1 MQVLLIGYGSLAR
14 RRIVPALE
22 SLDVI
27 ETIHIAEMFG
37 SIPENAISTNKRG
50 RRFDDFHTAINTCGE
65 SLVYVSQPNTV
76 HASWIRTALEAGHHV
91 IVDKPA
97 VTELADAERICGLAA
112 SKNRCVAEANVWCH
126 HPIVQNLKTIISRQK
141 APPLAIYATFTSPAM
156 NPDNFRYRT
165 DMGGGA
171 LLDRASYAISCG
183 RVLLGGVP
191 SGIYC
196 RKSPQLK
203 SREVDTSFSLMLNY
217 ENGATLL
224 AFMSIE
230 AEYRNAVEVIG
241 SDYTLDVHRL
251 FTPPH
256 DYEATIEMRQGND
269 SKTIHVCA
277 GDTFARFIREV
288 VESIDAGDFSHY
300 SRVLLEDAQVMEA
313 IRMSAKGERL

>member
-1 MQVLLIGYGSLAR
+1 MQVLLIGYGSLAK

-22 SLDVI
+22 SLDSI
-27 ETIHIAEMFG
+27 ETIHVAEMFG
-37 SIPENAISTNKRG
+37 GIPANAVSKEKRG

-65 SLVYVSQPNTV
+65 SLVYVSQPNSV
-76 HASWIRTALEAGHHV
+76 HALWTLKALEAGHHV

-97 VTELADAERICGLAA
+97 VTELADAERICDLAITT
-112 SKNRCVAEANVWCH
+112 NRCAAEANVWFH
-126 HPIVQNLKTIISRQK
+126 HPIVENLKQIICRQK
-141 APPLAIYATFTSPAM
+141 SPPLAIYATFTSPEM
-156 NPDNFRYRT
+156 SSDNFRYRT

-203 SREVDTSFSLMLNY
+203 TREVDTSFSLLLNY

-230 AEYRNAVEVIG
+230 AEYRNSIEVIG

-251 FTPPH
+251 FTPPQ
-256 DYEATIEMRQGND
+256 DYEATIEMRQSND
-269 SKTIHVCA
+269 SKTIRVCA
-277 GDTFARFIREV
+277 GDTFARFISEV
-288 VESIDAGDFSHY
+288 VKSIEAGDSSHY